1 MAPCCAISVNQS
13 RIVCCARGGAGV
25 GACPDAAARPGAGA
39 GAGGGCCNAMLD
51 DADIFASPFLA
62 FLLRDRDGDVGTS
75 SERNVGS
82 CATLTYVV
90 INVNIEISLNEYLQ
104 YLTSLYQIA
113 CTCQHK

>member
-1 MAPCCAISVNQS
+1 
-13 RIVCCARGGAGV
+13 
-25 GACPDAAARPGAGA
+25 
-39 GAGGGCCNAMLD
+39 MLD
-51 DADIFASPFLA
+51 DADVFASPFLA
-62 FLLRDRDGDVGTS
+62 FLLRDCDGDVGTS

>member
-1 MAPCCAISVNQS
+1 
-13 RIVCCARGGAGV
+13 
-25 GACPDAAARPGAGA
+25 
-39 GAGGGCCNAMLD
+39 MLD
-51 DADIFASPFLA
+51 DADVFASPFLA
-62 FLLRDRDGDVGTS
+62 FLLRDCDGDVGTS

-113 CTCQHK
+113 CTCQHKKEWQATSAPPPPLNSVENMLPLPCFADVCTLFCSLCDAIGAIS